1 MLSGYL
7 SLNSGEVIDV
17 NEHESILDA
26 ALRNDLFIEYSCRNG
41 QCGACK
47 TQVTSGNTFVIHE
60 ELSLTEEE
68 LLSGLVLSCCRG
80 VAGDVGINAEN
91 LTELK
96 GIKKITGPCK
106 IDSLVRYAV
115 DVVEVVLRTPPSSVI
130 EFLPGQ
136 YIDIIGPNGVRRSY
150 SIANAPM
157 ENGRLR
163 LFVKK
168 VEGGVFSEYWFNSA
182 KVNDLLRFE
191 GPLGTFYLPKNNKK
205 HLVLLATGTGIAPI
219 QAILEGLV
227 LNPDKN
233 TFDSVTLF
241 WGGRY
246 ESDIFKTMDFDLENY
261 KFIPVLSRKDGVEGA
276 YYGYVQD
283 AVLAQNIDLT
293 DSLVL
298 ACGAIEMIKSSA
310 KTLIANG
317 LSKSA
322 YKSDA
327 FVSSLY

>member
-1 MLSGYL
+1 MTGYL
-7 SLNSGEVIDV
+7 SLLSGENFEVAE
-17 NEHESILDA
+17 NESILDA
-26 ALRNDLFIEYSCRNG
+26 ALRNDTVLEYSCRNG
-41 QCGACK
+41 QCGVCK
-47 TQVTSGNTFVIHE
+47 TQVISGDTYIIRE
-60 ELSLTEEE
+60 ELSLTTEEKM
-68 LLSGLVLSCCRG
+68 SGQVLTCCRG
-80 VAGDVGINAEN
+80 IAGDVNLNAEN

-106 IDSLVRYAV
+106 IDSLDRQGD
-115 DVVEVVLRTPPSSVI
+115 DVIEVVLRTPPSSVI

-136 YIDIIGPNGVRRSY
+136 YVDIIGPNGVRRSY

-157 ENGRLR
+157 KSGRIR

-168 VEGGVFSEYWFNSA
+168 VDGGLFSEYWFNTA

-191 GPLGTFYLPKNNKK
+191 GPLGTFFLPKSNKK

-219 QAILEGLV
+219 QSILEGLV

-246 ESDIFKTMDFDLENY
+246 EDDIFKTMDFDLDNY
-261 KFIPVLSRKDGVEGA
+261 KFVPVLSRENGVAGV
-276 YYGYVQD
+276 YHGYVQD
-283 AVLAQNIDLT
+283 AFLAQKIDLT

-298 ACGAIEMIKSSA
+298 SCGSMSMIKSA
-310 KTLIANG
+310 EEILMANG
-317 LSKSA
+317 LSKNA

-327 FVSSLY
+327 FVSS

>member
-1 MLSGYL
+1 MTGYM
-7 SLNSGEVIDV
+7 SLQSGEKIEVAE
-17 NEHESILDA
+17 NESILDA
-26 ALRNDLFIEYSCRNG
+26 ALRHDLVLEYSCRNG
-41 QCGACK
+41 RCGVCK
-47 TQVTSGNTFVIHE
+47 TQVTSGDTYIIHE
-60 ELSLTEEE
+60 EHSLTAEEK
-68 LLSGLVLSCCRG
+68 STGLVLSCCRG
-80 VAGDVGINAEN
+80 IVGDVSLNAEN

-106 IDSLVRYAV
+106 IDSLVRHG
-115 DVVEVVLRTPPSSVI
+115 DEVVEVVLRTPPSSVI
-130 EFLPGQ
+130 DFLSGQ
-136 YIDIIGPNGVRRSY
+136 YVDIIGPNGVRRSY

-168 VEGGVFSEYWFNSA
+168 VDGGLFSEYWFNKA
-182 KVNDLLRFE
+182 KVNDMLRFE
-191 GPLGTFYLPKNNKK
+191 GPLGTFFLPKNNKK
-205 HLVLLATGTGIAPI
+205 HLVLLATGTGVAPI
-219 QAILEGLV
+219 QAVLEDLL

-246 ESDIFKTMDFDLENY
+246 ESDIFKAMDFDLENY
-261 KFIPVLSRKDGVEGA
+261 KFIPVLSRKDGVDGT

-283 AVLAQNIDLT
+283 AVLSQDIDLN

-298 ACGAIEMIKSSA
+298 ACGSINMIISSS
-310 KTLIANG
+310 KTLLANG

-322 YKSDA
+322 FKSDA
-327 FVSSLY
+327 FVSS